1 MNWNCPE
8 FNRFHHSFVV
18 PAAKCIIRW
27 YGYPYLRGREW
38 TQQKTLPSYKETF
51 ILIGRCL
58 GSENI
63 LLDKRTKLNYRNI
76 LYLSQS
82 FIHPVNPSKRY
93 EIYKKIYSQLYID
106 QMCNCNCIIIICYV
120 LREKWRSHYHHTLS
134 RKIIFVR
141 QRKLL
146 IPCGCPRI
154 LQSHYYRPSLWE
166 IVEDHVQIWIN
177 PKLTNWRVIG
187 KLWKWE

>member
-1 MNWNCPE
+1 MGAFVCLFVRLTGDPSFDLVADRRLIRCSEYILMNWNCPE

-93 EIYKKIYSQLYID
+93 EIYKKIYSQLCID
-106 QMCNCNCIIIICYV
+106 QMCNCNCIIISYV
-120 LREKWRSHYHHTLS
+120 LREKLRKPLPPHTLE
-134 RKIIFVR
+134 R
-141 QRKLL
+141 LYL
-146 IPCGCPRI
+146 
-154 LQSHYYRPSLWE
+154 
-166 IVEDHVQIWIN
+166 
-177 PKLTNWRVIG
+177 
-187 KLWKWE
+187 